1 MRHFTKVAFRLKT
14 VIQPRKNTFFW
25 RSDIFWQSVAFWRS
39 DVFWQSVASWRSDS
53 LPMSHW
59 SSDAFLRADNK
70 LPWWWGDVSMRHYF
84 GEVTPTLEN
93 FCTMTDEFLSMGPGF
108 FVFFSSFLVFV
119 LIDNF
124 HRLIIFSSQ
133 LFRYDTFTD
142 WGLFWLKILQEIR
155 LRKNRF
161 SSQALLVHKRSKISI
176 SPSACFLTSHFA

>member
-1 MRHFTKVAFRLKT
+1 MRHFAKVAFRLKSF
-14 VIQPRKNTFFW
+14 IRPRKTRFF
-25 RSDIFWQSVAFWRS
+25 RRS
-39 DVFWQSVASWRSDS
+39 DVFFDKVSLFWRNDS
-53 LPMSHW
+53 LPMIHW
-59 SSDAFLRADNK
+59 PSDVFLRADNK
-70 LPWWWGDVSMRHYF
+70 WPLWWGGVSMRRYF
-84 GEVTPTLEN
+84 GEVTSILKK

-108 FVFFSSFLVFV
+108 FVFFGSFLEFV